1 MRIEQPQ
8 LLPAMNRVE
17 RVVDVE
23 RDPFGNPL
31 EGLAKKIDH
40 GAAHAQQ
47 GASIGQVFKTGDGR
61 LRTQFAIR
69 RR

>member
-8 LLPAMNRVE
+8 PLPAIDRVE

-31 EGLAKKIDH
+31 EGL
-40 GAAHAQQ
+40 
-47 GASIGQVFKTGDGR
+47 STPCVSR
-61 LRTQFAIR
+61 CPPNPIR
-69 RR
+69 ERQRVPTL